1 MFSVGMDGASSVC
14 YYFALSPAE
23 LDGFAEYFTAQWGV
37 ACGYKCGKFSGVRN
51 CWDVM
56 RSKRF

>member
-23 LDGFAEYFTAQWGV
+23 LDGFAEYFTAQ
-37 ACGYKCGKFSGVRN
+37 
-51 CWDVM
+51 
-56 RSKRF
+56 